1 MHFTDVKWSGAILT
15 VAMLL
20 SGAANSSCDF
30 DTDDADGPDFLDK
43 IIECEKQ
50 QSSRDNSEGGSKA
63 SSSVEVTKLYG
74 EGSLTASGIVE
85 RPVAAP
91 GTLSHYAKK
100 SFVARQP
107 YSLRPDAKFEESVTI
122 AIQKLHLKCMKLMSL
137 ALTATVSGVSAVRS
151 AVCAPPG
158 SQPRFRGLFKSRRA
172 SSSAVSRAFR
182 SLRFARNSAA
192 SSSATS
198 RALRSLRFAHKAASS
213 LLALALALG
222 PDSRMI
228 RRTDFRAKSVSGTS
242 AFSRAMVH

>member
-1 MHFTDVKWSGAILT
+1 MNSTDTKPGYGVAVIS
-15 VAMLL
+15 AMLL
-20 SGAANSSCDF
+20 SGAASSSCDF

-122 AIQKLHLKCMKLMSL
+122 AIQKLHLEM
-137 ALTATVSGVSAVRS
+137 AHY
-151 AVCAPPG
+151 CAKG
-158 SQPRFRGLFKSRRA
+158 WDMQRQWTEANSQQQGDFFLHYQFRC
-172 SSSAVSRAFR
+172 
-182 SLRFARNSAA
+182 
-192 SSSATS
+192 TE
-198 RALRSLRFAHKAASS
+198 
-213 LLALALALG
+213 
-222 PDSRMI
+222 
-228 RRTDFRAKSVSGTS
+228 T
-242 AFSRAMVH
+242 

>member
-1 MHFTDVKWSGAILT
+1 MNSTDIRLWSAAAVT
-15 VAMLL
+15 TAMLL
-20 SGAANSSCDF
+20 SGAANSNCDF

-107 YSLRPDAKFEESVTI
+107 YSLQPDAKFEESVTI
-122 AIQKLHLKCMKLMSL
+122 AIQKLHLEMAHYCAKGWTIE
-137 ALTATVSGVSAVRS
+137 AQRS
-151 AVCAPPG
+151 EPDAKQEGDYYLHYSFRCAN
-158 SQPRFRGLFKSRRA
+158 R
-172 SSSAVSRAFR
+172 
-182 SLRFARNSAA
+182 
-192 SSSATS
+192 
-198 RALRSLRFAHKAASS
+198 
-213 LLALALALG
+213 
-222 PDSRMI
+222 
-228 RRTDFRAKSVSGTS
+228 
-242 AFSRAMVH
+242 